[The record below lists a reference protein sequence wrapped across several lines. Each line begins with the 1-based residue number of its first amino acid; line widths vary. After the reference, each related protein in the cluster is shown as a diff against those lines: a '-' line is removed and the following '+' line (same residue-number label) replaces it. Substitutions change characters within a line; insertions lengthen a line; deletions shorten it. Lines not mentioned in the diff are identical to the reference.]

1 MMKHFIQNKSP
12 VVSKQTVSKQKIPI
26 QREKKRILE
35 FNRYY
40 TLQNISND
48 VLNDM
53 QFNFKYYKFKY
64 AIKLTVSV
72 KQQAYHEPDIKKFY
86 SIIASNKKHY

>member
-1 MMKHFIQNKSP
+1 MMKKHFIQNKSP
-12 VVSKQTVSKQKIPI
+12 VVSKQTVSKQKTPI
-26 QREKKRILE
+26 QREKNRILE

-53 QFNFKYYKFKY
+53 QLNFKYFKFNY
-64 AIKLTVSV
+64 AIC
-72 KQQAYHEPDIKKFY
+72 
-86 SIIASNKKHY
+86 N